1 VAKAPDN
8 LRITTEFSL
17 RLAAL
22 LRQGG
27 VTVGTQQ
34 VRNCIRAIA
43 LFEVIREDE
52 LKGIYRTTLV
62 NRKQD
67 LPHLDRAFDLL
78 MQEMLSPSVESGDPD
93 GAQRKRPIIAKTRE
107 YAGFA
112 SLREDKEERAETEGY
127 STREVDV
134 RKDFRMISKRD
145 VSDYVDALE
154 KLARRH
160 ATLTRRKVERARHR
174 GRVDLRASLRESV
187 RYGGEVVKLRFKRK
201 RRTHSRFTIVCDVSG
216 SMEIYNIFLMNFLHQ
231 LQRLRR
237 IRIETFVFSTRL
249 QSLTAQF
256 RARRFPEMLQD
267 VAGNFSG
274 WSGGT
279 KIGGAISQLN
289 DTYAGSITPKTVV
302 VIMSD
307 GWDTGEIPLLE
318 QEMIRL
324 HQRARAVLWVN
335 PLLGD
340 PDYEPLAAG
349 MATARPHCDHFVAG
363 HSIESFARLARLMD
377 AIS

>member
-8 LRITTEFSL
+8 FRITTEFSL

-22 LRQGG
+22 LRQRG

-34 VRNCIRAIA
+34 VKACVRAIA
-43 LFEVIREDE
+43 LFEVIREEE

-67 LPHLDRAFDLL
+67 RPHLDRAYDLL
-78 MQEMLSPSVESGDPD
+78 MQDFLSPPVESDDPD
-93 GAQRKRPIIAKTRE
+93 GAQRKRPIIVKTRE
-107 YAGFA
+107 YAGF
-112 SLREDKEERAETEGY
+112 SSPREDKEQRAETEGY

-145 VSDYVDALE
+145 VSEYVAALE

-160 ATLTRRKVERARHR
+160 ATLTRRKVERAQRR
-174 GRVDLRASLRESV
+174 GHIDLRASLRESV

-216 SMEIYNIFLMNFLHQ
+216 SMEIYNVFLMNFLHQ

-237 IRIETFVFSTRL
+237 IRIETYVFSTRL

-256 RARRFPEMLQD
+256 RTRRFPEMLQD
-267 VAGNFSG
+267 VSANFSG

-279 KIGGAISQLN
+279 KIGNAISALN

-318 QEMIRL
+318 EEMIRL
-324 HQRARAVLWVN
+324 HRRARAVLWVN

-340 PDYEPLAAG
+340 PDYQPLAAG

-363 HSIESFARLARLMD
+363 HNIESFARLARLMD
-377 AIS
+377 AVS

>member
-1 VAKAPDN
+1 MDKASDN
-8 LRITTEFSL
+8 FRIAAEFSL
-17 RLAAL
+17 RLTAR
-22 LRQGG
+22 LRQRG

-34 VRNCIRAIA
+34 VRTCIRAIA

-52 LKGIYRTTLV
+52 LKGIYRATLV

-67 LPHLDRAFDLL
+67 LLHLDRAYDLL
-78 MQEMLSPSVESGDPD
+78 MQEFLSPPAESSNPED
-93 GAQRKRPIIAKTRE
+93 AEHQRPIVVKTRE
-107 YAGFA
+107 YMGFA
-112 SLREDKEERAETEGY
+112 SPREDKEERAETEGY

-134 RKDFRMISKRD
+134 YKNLRMISKRD
-145 VSDYVDALE
+145 MSEYVDALE

-160 ATLTRRKVERARHR
+160 ATLTRRKIKRARHR
-174 GRVDLRASLRESV
+174 GHIDLRTSLRESV
-187 RYGGEVVKLRFKRK
+187 RYGGEVVKLHFKCK
-201 RRTHSRFTIVCDVSG
+201 RRTHSRFTVVCDVSG
-216 SMEIYNIFLMNFLHQ
+216 SMEIYNVFLMNFLHQ
-231 LQRLRR
+231 LQRLRC
-237 IRIETFVFSTRL
+237 IRMETFVFSTHL

-256 RARRFPEMLQD
+256 RARRFPEMLKD

-279 KIGGAISQLN
+279 KIGGAIARLN
-289 DTYAGSITPKTVV
+289 DTYASSITPKTVV

-318 QEMIRL
+318 QEMTRL

-377 AIS
+377 AVS